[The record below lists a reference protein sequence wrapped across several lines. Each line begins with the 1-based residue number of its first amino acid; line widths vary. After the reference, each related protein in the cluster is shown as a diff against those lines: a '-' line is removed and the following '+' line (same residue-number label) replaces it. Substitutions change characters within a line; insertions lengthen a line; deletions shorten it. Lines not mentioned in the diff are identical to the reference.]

1 LSRDVDM
8 SVANEP
14 VATAHSH
21 TALPRSS
28 NLTRPLLFLV
38 TPTGWSAE
46 ASRVSGR
53 VPGLSFEFSSL
64 TLPF

>member
-1 LSRDVDM
+1 M

-14 VATAHSH
+14 VVTAHSQ

-28 NLTRPLLFLV
+28 NLTRPLLFRV
-38 TPTGWSAE
+38 TPAGWGAA
-46 ASRVSGR
+46 ASRA
-53 VPGLSFEFSSL
+53 PGLSFEFSSL